1 MPARKSVAKRKPTTK
16 KTVAKR
22 LPALSL
28 LILECDA
35 NKLAQQNLS
44 VANQLHQITHLIPAK
59 LTKEV
64 AFINS
69 AADLQEKLID
79 YKQKYSLI
87 KLIVVIA
94 HSNREVIS
102 IAPDMLLTWEAFA
115 HWIVPFSPQKM
126 VFIACEAGQFPA
138 TRTLFDEIPKLNKI
152 YASPLKTSLA
162 HAEVIKLLVPYLLL
176 AKKLDNDIIQMGSLL
191 NFFKTGGVILQ
202 CSRRNTEWNQFWQFI
217 GSLT

>member
-1 MPARKSVAKRKPTTK
+1 M
-16 KTVAKR
+16 
-22 LPALSL
+22 
-28 LILECDA
+28 I
-35 NKLAQQNLS
+35 
-44 VANQLHQITHLIPAK
+44 
-59 LTKEV
+59 
-64 AFINS
+64 
-69 AADLQEKLID
+69 
-79 YKQKYSLI
+79 
-87 KLIVVIA
+87 
-94 HSNREVIS
+94 
-102 IAPDMLLTWEAFA
+102 
-115 HWIVPFSPQKM
+115 
-126 VFIACEAGQFPA
+126 FIACEAGQFPA

>member
-1 MPARKSVAKRKPTTK
+1 MPARKAVTK
-16 KTVAKR
+16 KRATKKKTAAKR
-22 LPALSL
+22 LPALSF

-35 NKLAQQNLS
+35 DKLARQNLS
-44 VANQLHQITHLIPAK
+44 VANELHQIAHIIPAK
-59 LTKEV
+59 ITKEV

-69 AADLQEKLID
+69 AADLQERFIG
-79 YKQKYSLI
+79 YKQKYSSI

-102 IAPDMLLTWEAFA
+102 IAPDMVLTWEAFA
-115 HWIVPFSPQKM
+115 HWVLPFNPQKM

-162 HAEVIKLLVPYLLL
+162 HAQVIKLLVPYLLL
-176 AKKLDNDIIQMGSLL
+176 SKKLDNDIIQLGSLL

>member
-1 MPARKSVAKRKPTTK
+1 MPARKATLKKKLIRKPT
-16 KTVAKR
+16 AKR

-28 LILECDA
+28 LILESDA
-35 NKLAQQNLS
+35 KKLAQQNLS
-44 VANQLHQITHLIPAK
+44 VANELHQIAHLIPAK
-59 LTKEV
+59 ISKEV

-69 AADLQEKLID
+69 SAELQKAFVILKE
-79 YKQKYSLI
+79 KYSSI

-94 HSNREVIS
+94 HSNRDVIS
-102 IAPDMLLTWEAFA
+102 MAPDMLLTWEAFA
-115 HWIVPFSPQKM
+115 RWVLPFNPQKM
-126 VFIACEAGQFPA
+126 VFIACEAGQFPS
-138 TRTLFDEIPKLNKI
+138 TRTLFEEIPRLNKI

-176 AKKLDNDIIQMGSLL
+176 SKKQDNDIIQLGSLL

>member
-1 MPARKSVAKRKPTTK
+1 MPARKAVVKRRPAKKKPA
-16 KTVAKR
+16 AKR

-59 LTKEV
+59 ITKEV
-64 AFINS
+64 AFINA
-69 AADLQEKLID
+69 AADLQEKFID
-79 YKQKYSLI
+79 YKQKYSSI

-102 IAPDMLLTWEAFA
+102 IAPDMLLKWEAFA
-115 HWIVPFSPQKM
+115 HWVLPFNPQKM

-162 HAEVIKLLVPYLLL
+162 HVEVIKLLVPYLLL

-202 CSRRNTEWNQFWQFI
+202 CSRRNTEWNQFWQLI
-217 GSLT
+217 GSLM

>member
-1 MPARKSVAKRKPTTK
+1 MPARKATPKKKLIRKPT
-16 KTVAKR
+16 AKR

-35 NKLAQQNLS
+35 KKLAQQNLS
-44 VANQLHQITHLIPAK
+44 VANELHQIAHMIPTK
-59 LTKEV
+59 ISKEV

-69 AADLQEKLID
+69 SAELQKAFVTLKE
-79 YKQKYSLI
+79 KYSSI

-94 HSNREVIS
+94 HSNRDVIS

-115 HWIVPFSPQKM
+115 HWVLPFNPQKM
-126 VFIACEAGQFPA
+126 VFIACEAGQFPS
-138 TRTLFDEIPKLNKI
+138 TRTLFDEIPRLNKI

-176 AKKLDNDIIQMGSLL
+176 SKKQDNDLIQLGSLL

>member
-1 MPARKSVAKRKPTTK
+1 M
-16 KTVAKR
+16 
-22 LPALSL
+22 PALSL

-35 NKLAQQNLS
+35 NNLARQNLS
-44 VANQLHQITHLIPAK
+44 VANELHQITRLIPSRI
-59 LTKEV
+59 TKEV

-69 AADLQEKLID
+69 AADLQERFID
-79 YKQKYSLI
+79 YKQKYSSM

-102 IAPDMLLTWEAFA
+102 VASDMLLTWEAFA
-115 HWIVPFSPQKM
+115 HWVLPFNPQKM

-138 TRTLFDEIPKLNKI
+138 TRMLFDEIPKLNKI
-152 YASPLKTSLA
+152 YASPIKTSLA

-176 AKKLDNDIIQMGSLL
+176 SKKQDNDIIQLGSLL

-202 CSRRNTEWNQFWQFI
+202 CSRRNTEWNQFWQLI